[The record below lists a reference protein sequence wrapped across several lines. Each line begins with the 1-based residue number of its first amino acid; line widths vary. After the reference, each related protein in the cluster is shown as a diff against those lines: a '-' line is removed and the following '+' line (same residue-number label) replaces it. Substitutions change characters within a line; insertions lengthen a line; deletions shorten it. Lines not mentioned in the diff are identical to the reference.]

1 MKSSIWLTIVAGFT
15 TGMGNGSVFTAAFL
29 LAVGRGPFGE
39 AGLWYMDPYDPR
51 TFQGTADWIMF
62 VFGFAFVMIL
72 GYALKQHALL
82 EGLRKEE

>member
-1 MKSSIWLTIVAGFT
+1 MKSTWLVIVAGFT

-29 LAVGRGPFGE
+29 LAVGRSPFGE

-62 VFGFAFVMIL
+62 TFGIAFCVIL
-72 GYALKQHALL
+72 GYALKQHALI
-82 EGLRKEE
+82 EGLQEE

>member
-29 LAVGRGPFGE
+29 LAVGRAPFGE
-39 AGLWYMDPYDPR
+39 AGLWFMDPYDPR

-62 VFGFAFVMIL
+62 IFGIGFVMIL

-82 EGLRKEE
+82 EGVQEE